1 MDPLFQPLLHGLD
14 ILREFIDPRLAK
26 WANAQVLPNRV
37 LFQLAHHKKFDGM
50 VVNPITNLPAF
61 IRSGAS
67 PMNSCIPN
75 AKRFKRWRRNPAPRK
90 FAFE

>member
-50 VVNPITNLPAF
+50 VVNPITNLPCQG
-61 IRSGAS
+61 SL
-67 PMNSCIPN
+67 
-75 AKRFKRWRRNPAPRK
+75 RFLERLHSFWRFSYELVHSQRK
-90 FAFE
+90 TFQALAT